1 MINPFKFKKRARERA
16 AWLQN
21 TSRAQV
27 YQQLTDLYLKGHF
40 DDGPVFN
47 AAELNRLRQR
57 FDELSLEHKNSRGW
71 DEKAAT
77 AILQEHKGQIS
88 SNLEVEGALLCTIF
102 AYHAAYPFESDYPAK
117 LDFDA
122 VLRALALLSAKGMRG
137 GLRQGREIVIRRRSE
152 SNRRR
157 ALFRSLAVPVYG
169 MDTQMQTEDQDATA
183 GKFGT
188 LAIEDDNEEDL
199 LDVLASVQ
207 PRASACAA
215 GLTRQPLRPAAQR
228 LSERRHDIESL
239 CIPVEKMCSLLK
251 LLVICRFYGSPATGS
266 ARIDFSSGIDQAVQR
281 MLPSFMFN
289 SRGGVPWK
297 TFDSVFGY
305 IMPFLLTGLANL
317 QHSLIAEQA
326 GILRWPSSK
335 PQSSRIFHE
344 VFFQLLTFLPKHTHQ
359 KLCQI
364 QDVYSIEPVSSS
376 PAELASLVDS
386 VHQRHGPLIVL
397 ISGVF
402 RSQENAVEGK
412 PPAYTASE
420 AIEKT
425 LLIFGLFLPA
435 PSSPEVLGNR
445 GSEDIT
451 RLFKPNQLFQLAPL
465 QDLFPNRSTSEK
477 LPWQSF
483 RDAYVTEDGALCF
496 GKPGVVTQKTDRS
509 SGDCGVSLRL
519 DEKLQIGT
527 FVHGVGGK
535 GMYGSSAAL
544 GVERGDVKIEFEVQS
559 IELVSL

>member
-1 MINPFKFKKRARERA
+1 MINPFKFKKRAKERA
-16 AWLQN
+16 AWLQK
-21 TSRAQV
+21 TSR
-27 YQQLTDLYLKGHF
+27 DLYLKGNY

-47 AAELNRLRQR
+47 EAELNRLRQR
-57 FDELSLEHKNSRGW
+57 FDELSLEHKNSKGW
-71 DEKAAT
+71 DERAAT
-77 AILQEHKGQIS
+77 AILQEHKGQVS
-88 SNLEVEGALLCTIF
+88 SNLEAEGALLYTIF

-137 GLRQGREIVIRRRSE
+137 GLWQGQEIVIRQRSD
-152 SNRRR
+152 SDRRR

-188 LAIEDDNEEDL
+188 LAIENDNEEDL
-199 LDVLASVQ
+199 LDVLATVQ
-207 PRASACAA
+207 PRASACVA

-228 LSERRHDIESL
+228 LSERRQDIESM

-251 LLVICRFYGSPATGS
+251 LLVTCRFYGSPATGS
-266 ARIDFSSGIDQAVQR
+266 DRIDLSSGIDLGVQR
-281 MLPSFMFN
+281 MLQSFMFN
-289 SRGGVPWK
+289 GRDGVPWK
-297 TFDSVFGY
+297 TFDSVIGY
-305 IMPFLLTGLANL
+305 IMPFLLTGLTNL

-326 GILRWPSSK
+326 GILQWPSNK
-335 PQSSRIFHE
+335 PQSSQIFHE

-359 KLCQI
+359 KVCRI
-364 QDVYSIEPVSSS
+364 QDVYSLAPASSS

-386 VHQRHGPLIVL
+386 VHQRHGPLVIL
-397 ISGVF
+397 ISGVS
-402 RSQENAVEGK
+402 RSQENPVEGD
-412 PPAYTASE
+412 PPVYTASE
-420 AIEKT
+420 AIEET

-435 PSSPEVLGNR
+435 PSSPEVLGTS
-445 GSEDIT
+445 GPEETT
-451 RLFKPNQLFQLAPL
+451 RLVKPSQLFQLAPL

-496 GKPGVVTQKTDRS
+496 GKPGVGTQKTDRS
-509 SGDCGVSLRL
+509 GGDHGVSLRL
-519 DEKLQIGT
+519 DEKLQIGI
-527 FVHGVGGK
+527 FVQSVGGK
-535 GMYGSSAAL
+535 GMYGPSVAL
-544 GVERGDVKIEFEVQS
+544 GAERGDEKIEFEVQT